1 MGLPVLAPR
10 VYNNHII
17 KVEGYTMDI
26 RNSVEDLVR
35 ELGEAVSDGRNYM
48 DRLQEKMDELESAK
62 DTLETYLDE
71 ADAALQAL
79 ESVAAGN

>member
-1 MGLPVLAPR
+1 
-10 VYNNHII
+10 
-17 KVEGYTMDI
+17 MDI
-26 RNSVEDLVR
+26 RNSVEDLVL
-35 ELGEAVSDGRNYM
+35 ELGTAISDGRNYM

-79 ESVAAGN
+79 EALDAGNLDDALDEASNLVD

>member
-1 MGLPVLAPR
+1 
-10 VYNNHII
+10 
-17 KVEGYTMDI
+17 MDI

-35 ELGEAVSDGRNYM
+35 ELGEAVSEGRNYR

-79 ESVAAGN
+79 EALDAGNLDDALDEASNLVD